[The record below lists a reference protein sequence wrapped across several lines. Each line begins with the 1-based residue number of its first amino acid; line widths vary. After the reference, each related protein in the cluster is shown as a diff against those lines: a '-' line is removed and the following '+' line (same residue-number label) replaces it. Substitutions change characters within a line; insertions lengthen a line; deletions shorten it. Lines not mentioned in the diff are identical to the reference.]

1 MLHFTQFIKNKILQR
16 LESSYNVIAVIP
28 SATIFILTVGRILNN
43 SDYLER
49 AYLKILNNEIS
60 RESCNLTF

>member
-16 LESSYNVIAVIP
+16 LESSFNVIAVIP
-28 SATIFILTVGRILNN
+28 SATIFILTVCRILNN

-49 AYLKILNNEIS
+49 AYLQILNNEIS

>member
-16 LESSYNVIAVIP
+16 LESSFNVIAVIP
-28 SATIFILTVGRILNN
+28 SATIFILTVCRILNN

-49 AYLKILNNEIS
+49 AYLKILNYEIS

>member
-43 SDYLER
+43 SGYLER